1 VHDPIYDGLGVLDRP
16 VVPHVDSPGHP
27 ETRDCNVLSAELT
40 RAGRCHWALSDGEV
54 LLARNSAVERLQ
66 RKDSPQSR

>member
-1 VHDPIYDGLGVLDRP
+1 MSQHILTHKD
-16 VVPHVDSPGHP
+16 P
-27 ETRDCNVLSAELT
+27 ETRGCDVLSAELT

-66 RKDSPQSR
+66 RKHSPPSR